1 MNSKSLFTGG
11 VLILLGILFLGKEW
25 GWFHINWHEISRL
38 WPLLLIYLGLV
49 ALLGK
54 TSNSATVI
62 TIVLL
67 CIAIP
72 TVLVR
77 SCQEK
82 VGTAFDKNGIHI
94 DMDDDDDNDS
104 DSNDSDDDDNDKDD
118 NDGDTSFKGSDQK
131 LNSPMN
137 AAIKSATFNFSGGAA
152 EFEISGTSKDLV
164 EAEAKLDFGNISL
177 KKTGDSTNPDL
188 DFALRGKKNNIDLG
202 DDNDNK
208 INLKLNPTVLW
219 DMKFEFG
226 AGKADFDLSEYKVKN
241 LSIKTG
247 LTETDVKLG
256 DKVDN
261 LDVKI
266 ESGLTSI
273 KFNVPESVG
282 CRIEIDGGLNDK
294 DFDGFIQKN
303 GHWETPNYDK
313 STKKITLTFEGGLQS
328 LKVRRY

>member
-11 VLILLGILFLGKEW
+11 ILILLGILFLGKEW

-38 WPLLLIYLGLV
+38 WPLLLIYLGLI

-54 TSNSATVI
+54 SNSSATVI

-77 SCQEK
+77 SCQER
-82 VGTAFDKNGIHI
+82 VGTAFNKNGIDF
-94 DMDDDDDNDS
+94 DMDDDDDHDHNHDH
-104 DSNDSDDDDNDKDD
+104 NDDDD
-118 NDGDTSFKGSDQK
+118 DTSFKGSNQK
-131 LNSPMN
+131 LNSPMS
-137 AAIKSATFNFSGGAA
+137 ADIKSASFNFSGGAA
-152 EFEISGTSKDLV
+152 EFIIAGTSKDLV
-164 EAEAKLDFGNISL
+164 EADANLDFGNISL
-177 KKTGDSTNPDL
+177 KKTGDSTNPTV
-188 DFALRGKKNNIDLG
+188 DFALRGKKNNINIG

-208 INLKLNPTVLW
+208 INLKLNPAVLW
-219 DMKFEFG
+219 DMNFEFG
-226 AGKADFDLSEYKVKN
+226 AGKADFDLSEYKVKT

-247 LTETDVKLG
+247 LTKTDVKLG

-266 ESGLTSI
+266 ESGLTEI
-273 KFNVPESVG
+273 EFKVPESVG
-282 CRIEIDGGLNDK
+282 CRIDIDGGLNDK

-313 STKKITLTFEGGLQS
+313 STKKISLNFNGGLQS

>member
-11 VLILLGILFLGKEW
+11 ILILLGILFLGKEW

-38 WPLLLIYLGLV
+38 WPLLLIYLGLI

-54 TSNSATVI
+54 SNGSATVI
-62 TIVLL
+62 TIILL

-82 VGTAFDKNGIHI
+82 VGTAFNDNGIHI
-94 DMDDDDDNDS
+94 YMDDQDDDND
-104 DSNDSDDDDNDKDD
+104 NDDNDDN
-118 NDGDTSFKGSDQK
+118 NDGDSSFKGSNQK
-131 LNSPMN
+131 LNSPMSAN
-137 AAIKSATFNFSGGAA
+137 IKSASFNFSGGAVA
-152 EFEISGTSKDLV
+152 FEISGTSQDLI
-164 EAEAKLDFGNISL
+164 EADADLTFGNISL
-177 KKTGDSTNPDL
+177 KKTGDSTNPTI
-188 DFALRGKKNNIDLG
+188 DFALRGKKNNINFG
-202 DDNDNK
+202 KDNNNK
-208 INLKLNPTVLW
+208 INLKLNPSILW
-219 DMKFEFG
+219 DMNFEFG
-226 AGKADFDLSEYKVKN
+226 AGKANFDLSEYKVKS

-261 LDVKI
+261 LNVKI
-266 ESGLTSI
+266 ESGLTDI
-273 KFNVPESVG
+273 EFQVPESIG
-282 CRIEIDGGLNDK
+282 CRIDIDGGLNEK

-303 GHWETPNYDK
+303 GHWETPNFDK
-313 STKKITLTFEGGLQS
+313 SIKKITLNFNGGLQS

>member
-11 VLILLGILFLGKEW
+11 ILILLGILFLGKEW
-25 GWFHINWHEISRL
+25 GWFNFNWHEISRL
-38 WPLLLIYLGLV
+38 WPLLLIYLGLI

-54 TSNSATVI
+54 TNSSATVI

-77 SCQEK
+77 SCQER
-82 VGTAFDKNGIHI
+82 VGTAFNKNGIDI
-94 DMDDDDDNDS
+94 DMDDDNDDE
-104 DSNDSDDDDNDKDD
+104 
-118 NDGDTSFKGSDQK
+118 DGDTSFKGSNQE
-131 LNSPMN
+131 LNSPMS
-137 AAIKSATFNFSGGAA
+137 ADIKSASFNFSGGAA
-152 EFEISGTSKDLV
+152 EFEISGTSTDLV
-164 EAEAKLDFGNISL
+164 EADANLNFGNISL
-177 KKTGDSTNPDL
+177 KKTGDSTNPII
-188 DFALRGKKNNIDLG
+188 DFALKGKTNNINIG

-219 DMKFEFG
+219 DMNFEFG
-226 AGKADFDLSEYKVKN
+226 AGKADFDLSEYKVKT

-247 LTETDVKLG
+247 LTKTDVKLG

-261 LDVKI
+261 LEVKI
-266 ESGLTSI
+266 ESGLTDI
-273 KFNVPESVG
+273 EFQIPESVG
-282 CRIEIDGGLNDK
+282 CRINIDGGLNEK

-303 GHWETPNYDK
+303 GHWETPDYGK
-313 STKKITLTFEGGLQS
+313 STKKMTLNFEGGLQS

>member
-11 VLILLGILFLGKEW
+11 ILILLGILFLGKEW

-38 WPLLLIYLGLV
+38 WPLLLIYFGLI

-54 TSNSATVI
+54 SNGSATVI
-62 TIVLL
+62 TIILL

-77 SCQEK
+77 SCQER
-82 VGTAFDKNGIHI
+82 VGTAFNRNGIHI
-94 DMDDDDDNDS
+94 DMDDDHDNDDN
-104 DSNDSDDDDNDKDD
+104 NDN
-118 NDGDTSFKGSDQK
+118 DTSFKGSNQK

-137 AAIKSATFNFSGGAA
+137 ADIKSASFNFSGGAE
-152 EFEISGTSKDLV
+152 EFEISGTSQDLI
-164 EAEAKLDFGNISL
+164 EADAILTFGNISL
-177 KKTGDSTNPDL
+177 KKTGDSTNPTI
-188 DFALRGKKNNIDLG
+188 DFALRGKKNNINIG
-202 DDNDNK
+202 EDNDNK
-208 INLKLNPTVLW
+208 INLKLNPSVLW
-219 DMKFEFG
+219 DMNFEFG

-261 LDVKI
+261 LEVKI
-266 ESGLTSI
+266 ESGLTDI
-273 KFNVPESVG
+273 EFQVPESVG
-282 CRIEIDGGLNDK
+282 CRIDIDGGFNEK

-303 GHWETPNYDK
+303 GHWETSNFDK
-313 STKKITLTFEGGLQS
+313 STKKITLKFNGGLQS

>member
-11 VLILLGILFLGKEW
+11 ILILLGILFLGKEW
-25 GWFHINWHEISRL
+25 GWFNFNWHEISRL
-38 WPLLLIYLGLV
+38 WPLLLIYLGLI

-54 TSNSATVI
+54 TNSSATVI

-77 SCQEK
+77 SCQER
-82 VGTAFDKNGIHI
+82 VGTAFSKNGIDI
-94 DMDDDDDNDS
+94 DMDDDNDDE
-104 DSNDSDDDDNDKDD
+104 
-118 NDGDTSFKGSDQK
+118 DGDTSFKGSNQE
-131 LNSPMN
+131 LNSPMS
-137 AAIKSATFNFSGGAA
+137 ADIKSASFNFSGGAA
-152 EFEISGTSKDLV
+152 EFEISGTSTDLV
-164 EAEAKLDFGNISL
+164 EADANLNFGNISL
-177 KKTGDSTNPDL
+177 KKTGDSTNPII
-188 DFALRGKKNNIDLG
+188 DFALKGKTNNINIG

-219 DMKFEFG
+219 DMNFEFG
-226 AGKADFDLSEYKVKN
+226 AGKADFDLSEYKVKT

-247 LTETDVKLG
+247 LTKTDVKLG

-261 LDVKI
+261 LEVKI
-266 ESGLTSI
+266 ESGLTDI
-273 KFNVPESVG
+273 EFQIPESVG
-282 CRIEIDGGLNDK
+282 CRINIDGGLNEK

-303 GHWETPNYDK
+303 GHWETPDYGK
-313 STKKITLTFEGGLQS
+313 STKKMTLNFEGGLQS

>member
-11 VLILLGILFLGKEW
+11 ILILLGILFLGKEW

-38 WPLLLIYLGLV
+38 WPLLLIYLGLIT
-49 ALLGK
+49 LLGK
-54 TSNSATVI
+54 SNGSATVI
-62 TIVLL
+62 TIILL

-82 VGTAFDKNGIHI
+82 VGTAFNRNGIHI
-94 DMDDDDDNDS
+94 DMDDNDDDN
-104 DSNDSDDDDNDKDD
+104 NDDNDDN
-118 NDGDTSFKGSDQK
+118 NDGDSSFKGSNQK

-137 AAIKSATFNFSGGAA
+137 TDIKSASFNFSGGAA
-152 EFEISGTSKDLV
+152 TFEISGTSKDLI
-164 EAEAKLDFGNISL
+164 EADADLTFGNISL
-177 KKTGDSTNPDL
+177 KKTGDSTNPTI
-188 DFALRGKKNNIDLG
+188 DFALRGKKNNINFG
-202 DDNDNK
+202 KDNNNK
-208 INLKLNPTVLW
+208 INLKLNPSVLW
-219 DMKFEFG
+219 DMNFEFG
-226 AGKADFDLSEYKVKN
+226 AGKADFDLREYKVKS

-261 LDVKI
+261 LNVKI
-266 ESGLTSI
+266 ESGLTDI
-273 KFNVPESVG
+273 EFQIPESVG
-282 CRIEIDGGLNDK
+282 CRIDIDGGLNEK

-303 GHWETPNYDK
+303 GHWETPNFDK
-313 STKKITLTFEGGLQS
+313 STKKITLNFNGGLQS

>member
-1 MNSKSLFTGG
+1 MNSKNIFTGG
-11 VLILLGILFLGKEW
+11 FLILLGILFLGKELD
-25 GWFHINWHEISRL
+25 WFHINWHEIFRL

-54 TSNSATVI
+54 SSRSATVV

-72 TVLVR
+72 TVIIR

-82 VGTAFDKNGIHI
+82 VENAFDDNGIHI
-94 DMDDDDDNDS
+94 DMDDDDD
-104 DSNDSDDDDNDKDD
+104 DDNDEDR
-118 NDGDTSFKGSDQK
+118 SFKGSNQT

-137 AAIKSATFNFSGGAA
+137 SAIKNATFNFSGGAA
-152 EFEISGTSKDLV
+152 EFEIGGTSSQLV

-177 KKTGDSTNPDL
+177 KKTGDSTSPTL
-188 DFALRGKKNNIDLG
+188 DFALRGKKNNINIG
-202 DDNDNK
+202 DDNNNK
-208 INLKLNPTVLW
+208 INLKLNPSVIW

-247 LTETDVKLG
+247 LTKTDVKLG

-261 LDVKI
+261 LDVQI

-273 KFNVPESVG
+273 EFKVPESVG
-282 CRIEIDGGLNDK
+282 CRIDLDGGLNDK
-294 DFDGFIQKN
+294 DFDGFIQKD
-303 GHWETPNYDK
+303 GHWETPNFDK
-313 STKKITLTFEGGLQS
+313 SNKKINLKFEGGLQE

>member
-11 VLILLGILFLGKEW
+11 FLILLGVLFLGKEW

-82 VGTAFDKNGIHI
+82 VGTAFDDNGIHI
-94 DMDDDDDNDS
+94 DMDDDDDDS
-104 DSNDSDDDDNDKDD
+104 KNDDN
-118 NDGDTSFKGSDQK
+118 GDTSFKGSEQK

-152 EFEISGTSKDLV
+152 EFEISGISKDLV
-164 EAEAKLDFGNISL
+164 EADARLDFGNISL
-177 KKTGDSTNPDL
+177 KKTGDSTSPNL

-208 INLKLNPTVLW
+208 INLKLNPAVLW
-219 DMKFEFG
+219 DMNFEFG

-247 LTETDVKLG
+247 LTKTDVKLG

-261 LDVKI
+261 LEVKI
-266 ESGLTSI
+266 ESGLTDI
-273 KFNVPESVG
+273 EFQVPESVG
-282 CRIEIDGGLNDK
+282 CRIDVDGGLNDK
-294 DFDGFIQKN
+294 DFEGFIQKN
-303 GHWETPNYDK
+303 GHWETPDYEK
-313 STKKITLTFEGGLQS
+313 SMKKITLNFNGGLQS
-328 LKVRRY
+328 LKVRQY

>member
-11 VLILLGILFLGKEW
+11 ILILLGILFLGKEW

-38 WPLLLIYLGLV
+38 WPLLLIYLGLI

-54 TSNSATVI
+54 SNGSATVI
-62 TIVLL
+62 TIILL

-77 SCQEK
+77 SCQER
-82 VGTAFDKNGIHI
+82 VSTAFNKNGIHI
-94 DMDDDDDNDS
+94 DMDDDEDNDDND
-104 DSNDSDDDDNDKDD
+104 NNDDN
-118 NDGDTSFKGSDQK
+118 NDGDRSFKGSSQK
-131 LNSPMN
+131 LNSPMS
-137 AAIKSATFNFSGGAA
+137 ADIKSASFNFSGGAA
-152 EFEISGTSKDLV
+152 EFEISGTSQDLI
-164 EAEAKLDFGNISL
+164 EADANLTFGNISL
-177 KKTGDSTNPDL
+177 KKTGDSTNPTI
-188 DFALRGKKNNIDLG
+188 DFALRGKKNNLNFG
-202 DDNDNK
+202 KDNDNK
-208 INLKLNPTVLW
+208 INLKLNPSVLW

-261 LDVKI
+261 LAVKI
-266 ESGLTSI
+266 ESGLTDI
-273 KFNVPESVG
+273 EFQVPESIG
-282 CRIEIDGGLNDK
+282 CRIDIDGGLNEK

-303 GHWETPNYDK
+303 GHWETPNFDK
-313 STKKITLTFEGGLQS
+313 STKKITLNFKGGLQS

>member
-1 MNSKSLFTGG
+1 MNSKNIFAGG
-11 VLILLGILFLGKEW
+11 FLILLGILFLGKEW

-54 TSNSATVI
+54 TNRSATVI

-72 TVLVR
+72 TVIVR

-82 VGTAFDKNGIHI
+82 VGDAFDHNGIHI
-94 DMDDDDDNDS
+94 DMDDDDDDHDN
-104 DSNDSDDDDNDKDD
+104 NDDDDDDKDYA
-118 NDGDTSFKGSDQK
+118 FKGSKQN
-131 LNSPMN
+131 LVEPMN
-137 AAIKSATFNFSGGAA
+137 ASIKSATLNFSGGAA
-152 EFEISGTSKDLV
+152 EFDIKETSKDLV
-164 EAEAKLDFGNISL
+164 EADAELNFGNISL
-177 KKTGDSTNPDL
+177 KKTGDADSPKV
-188 DFALRGKKNNIDLG
+188 DFALKGKTNNINIDE
-202 DDNDNK
+202 DNHNK
-208 INLKLNPTVLW
+208 VNLKLNPEVIW
-219 DMKFEFG
+219 DMNFEFG
-226 AGKADFDLSEYKVKN
+226 AGKADFDLSQYKIKN

-256 DKVDN
+256 DKTDN

-266 ESGLTSI
+266 ESGLTDI
-273 KFNVPESVG
+273 EFQVPESVG
-282 CRIEIDGGLNDK
+282 CRIDIDGGLNDK

-303 GHWETPNYDK
+303 GHWETPNFDK
-313 STKKITLTFEGGLQS
+313 STKKINLKFEGGLQS

>member
-11 VLILLGILFLGKEW
+11 ILILLGILFLGKEW
-25 GWFHINWHEISRL
+25 GWFNINWHEISRL
-38 WPLLLIYLGLV
+38 WPLLLIYLGLI

-54 TSNSATVI
+54 SNSSATVI

-77 SCQEK
+77 SCQER
-82 VGTAFDKNGIHI
+82 VGTAFNKNGIHI
-94 DMDDDDDNDS
+94 DMDDDDDNGDNNNS
-104 DSNDSDDDDNDKDD
+104 DNDDNDD
-118 NDGDTSFKGSDQK
+118 DTSFKGSNQK
-131 LNSPMN
+131 LNSPMS
-137 AAIKSATFNFSGGAA
+137 ADIKSASFNFSGGAA
-152 EFEISGTSKDLV
+152 EFEISGTSTDLV
-164 EAEAKLDFGNISL
+164 EADANLTFGNISL
-177 KKTGDSTNPDL
+177 KKTGDSTNPTI
-188 DFALRGKKNNIDLG
+188 DFALRGKTNKINLG
-202 DDNDNK
+202 DDDNDNK
-208 INLKLNPTVLW
+208 INLKLNPSVLW

-266 ESGLTSI
+266 ESGLTDI
-273 KFNVPESVG
+273 EFKVPESVG
-282 CRIEIDGGLNDK
+282 CRIDIDGGLNDK
-294 DFDGFIQKN
+294 DFDGFVQKN

-313 STKKITLTFEGGLQS
+313 STKKITLKFEGGLQS

>member
-11 VLILLGILFLGKEW
+11 ILILLGILFLGKEW

-38 WPLLLIYLGLV
+38 WPLLLIYLGLI

-54 TSNSATVI
+54 SNGSATVI
-62 TIVLL
+62 TIILL

-82 VGTAFDKNGIHI
+82 VGTAFNRNGIHI
-94 DMDDDDDNDS
+94 DMDDNDDDN
-104 DSNDSDDDDNDKDD
+104 NDDNDDN
-118 NDGDTSFKGSDQK
+118 NDGDSSFKGSNQK

-137 AAIKSATFNFSGGAA
+137 TDIKSASFNFSGGAA
-152 EFEISGTSKDLV
+152 TFEISGTSKDLI
-164 EAEAKLDFGNISL
+164 EADADLTFGNISL
-177 KKTGDSTNPDL
+177 KKTGDSTNPTI
-188 DFALRGKKNNIDLG
+188 DFALRGKKNNINFG
-202 DDNDNK
+202 KDNNNK
-208 INLKLNPTVLW
+208 INLKLNPSVLW
-219 DMKFEFG
+219 DMNFEFG
-226 AGKADFDLSEYKVKN
+226 AGKADFDLSEYKVKS

-261 LDVKI
+261 LNVKI
-266 ESGLTSI
+266 ESGLTDI
-273 KFNVPESVG
+273 EFQIPESVG
-282 CRIEIDGGLNDK
+282 CRIDIDGGLNEK

-303 GHWETPNYDK
+303 GHWETPNFDK
-313 STKKITLTFEGGLQS
+313 STKKITLNFNGGLQS

>member
-11 VLILLGILFLGKEW
+11 FLILLGILFLGKEW

-38 WPLLLIYLGLV
+38 WPLLLIYLGLMAV
-49 ALLGK
+49 LGK
-54 TSNSATVI
+54 TNNSATVV

-82 VGTAFDKNGIHI
+82 VGTAFNENGIHI
-94 DMDDDDDNDS
+94 DMDDDDDND
-104 DSNDSDDDDNDKDD
+104 DDDDDNDD
-118 NDGDTSFKGSDQK
+118 NDGDTSFKGSEQK

-152 EFEISGTSKDLV
+152 EFEISGTSKDLI

-188 DFALRGKKNNIDLG
+188 DFALRGKKNNINIG

-208 INLKLNPTVLW
+208 INLKLNPMVFW

-261 LDVKI
+261 LDVKV
-266 ESGLTSI
+266 ESGLTDI
-273 KFNVPESVG
+273 EFQVPESVG
-282 CRIEIDGGLNDK
+282 CRIDIDGGLNDK

-313 STKKITLTFEGGLQS
+313 STKKISLTFEGGLQS

>member
-1 MNSKSLFTGG
+1 MNTKSLFTGG

-38 WPLLLIYLGLV
+38 WPLLLIYLGLI

-54 TSNSATVI
+54 SNGSATVI

-77 SCQEK
+77 SCQER
-82 VGTAFDKNGIHI
+82 VGSAFHRNGVHI
-94 DMDDDDDNDS
+94 DMDDDNDGDNNDND
-104 DSNDSDDDDNDKDD
+104 ND
-118 NDGDTSFKGSDQK
+118 NDGDTSFKGSNQK
-131 LNSPMN
+131 LNSPMS
-137 AAIKSATFNFSGGAA
+137 ADIKSASFNFSGGAA

-164 EAEAKLDFGNISL
+164 EADANLTFGNISL
-177 KKTGDSTNPDL
+177 KKTGDSTNPTV
-188 DFALRGKKNNIDLG
+188 DFALRGKKNNINIG

-208 INLKLNPTVLW
+208 INLKLNPAVLW

-226 AGKADFDLSEYKVKN
+226 AGKADFDLSEYKVKT

-266 ESGLTSI
+266 ESGLTDI
-273 KFNVPESVG
+273 EFQVPESVG
-282 CRIEIDGGLNDK
+282 CRIDIDGGLNDK

-313 STKKITLTFEGGLQS
+313 STKKITIKFEGGLQS

>member
-1 MNSKSLFTGG
+1 MNSKGLFTGG
-11 VLILLGILFLGKEW
+11 ILILLGILFLGKEW
-25 GWFHINWHEISRL
+25 GWFNINWHEISRL
-38 WPLLLIYLGLV
+38 WPLLLIYLGLI

-54 TSNSATVI
+54 TNSSATVI

-67 CIAIP
+67 CVAIP

-82 VGTAFDKNGIHI
+82 VGTAFNKNGIDI
-94 DMDDDDDNDS
+94 DIDDDDDDND
-104 DSNDSDDDDNDKDD
+104 DFDKDD
-118 NDGDTSFKGSDQK
+118 KDEDTSFKGSNQR

-137 AAIKSATFNFSGGAA
+137 ANIKSASFNFSGGAA
-152 EFEISGTSKDLV
+152 EFEISGTSNDLV
-164 EAEAKLDFGNISL
+164 EADANLTFGNISL
-177 KKTGDSTNPDL
+177 KKTGDSTNPTV
-188 DFALRGKKNNIDLG
+188 DFALRGKKNNINFN

-219 DMKFEFG
+219 DMNFEFG

-261 LDVKI
+261 LEVKI
-266 ESGLTSI
+266 ESGLTDI
-273 KFNVPESVG
+273 EFQIPESVG
-282 CRIEIDGGLNDK
+282 CRIDIDGGLNEK
-294 DFDGFIQKN
+294 DFDGFFQRN
-303 GHWETPNYDK
+303 GHWETSNYDK
-313 STKKITLTFEGGLQS
+313 STKKITLNFEGGLQS

>member
-11 VLILLGILFLGKEW
+11 ILILLGILFLGKEW
-25 GWFHINWHEISRL
+25 GWFDINWHEISRL
-38 WPLLLIYLGLV
+38 WPLLLIYLGLI

-54 TSNSATVI
+54 TNSSATVI

-77 SCQEK
+77 SCQER
-82 VGTAFDKNGIHI
+82 VGSTFNRNGIHI
-94 DMDDDDDNDS
+94 DMDDNHDDDKASNDDND
-104 DSNDSDDDDNDKDD
+104 DNNDEDN
-118 NDGDTSFKGSDQK
+118 SFKGSSQK

-137 AAIKSATFNFSGGAA
+137 VAIKSASFNFSGGAA

-164 EAEAKLDFGNISL
+164 EADASLDFGNISL
-177 KKTGDSTNPDL
+177 KKTGDSTNPTL
-188 DFALRGKKNNIDLG
+188 DFALRGKKNNINLG

-208 INLKLNPTVLW
+208 IRLKLNPAVLW
-219 DMKFEFG
+219 DMNFEFG
-226 AGKADFDLSEYKVKN
+226 AGKADFDLSDYKVKT

-256 DKVDN
+256 DKVDD
-261 LDVKI
+261 LTVKI
-266 ESGLTSI
+266 ESGLTDI
-273 KFNVPESVG
+273 EFKVPESVG
-282 CRIEIDGGLNDK
+282 CRIDIDGGLNDK

-313 STKKITLTFEGGLQS
+313 STKKISLNFNGGLQS

>member
-11 VLILLGILFLGKEW
+11 ILILLGILFLGKEW

-38 WPLLLIYLGLV
+38 WPLLLIYLGLI

-54 TSNSATVI
+54 SNGSATVI

-77 SCQEK
+77 SCQER
-82 VGTAFDKNGIHI
+82 VGSAFNKNGIHI
-94 DMDDDDDNDS
+94 DMDDDDDDN
-104 DSNDSDDDDNDKDD
+104 DDDNDNNDD
-118 NDGDTSFKGSDQK
+118 NDEDTSFKGSNQK
-131 LNSPMN
+131 LNSPMS
-137 AAIKSATFNFSGGAA
+137 ADIKSASFNFSGGAA
-152 EFEISGTSKDLV
+152 EFEIAGTSKDLV
-164 EAEAKLDFGNISL
+164 EADAKLDFGNISL
-177 KKTGDSTNPDL
+177 KKTGDSTNPTI
-188 DFALRGKKNNIDLG
+188 DFALRGKKNNINIG

-208 INLKLNPTVLW
+208 INLKLNPSVLW
-219 DMKFEFG
+219 DMNFEFG
-226 AGKADFDLSEYKVKN
+226 AGKADFDLSEYRVKN

-247 LTETDVKLG
+247 LTKTEVKLG

-266 ESGLTSI
+266 ESGLTDI
-273 KFNVPESVG
+273 EFKVPESVG
-282 CRIEIDGGLNDK
+282 CRIDIDGGLNDK

-313 STKKITLTFEGGLQS
+313 STKKISLNFDGGLQS

>member
-11 VLILLGILFLGKEW
+11 ILILLGILFLGKEW
-25 GWFHINWHEISRL
+25 GWFNINWHEISRL
-38 WPLLLIYLGLV
+38 WPLLLIYLGLI

-54 TSNSATVI
+54 SNSSATVI

-82 VGTAFDKNGIHI
+82 VGTAFNNNGIDI
-94 DMDDDDDNDS
+94 EMDGNDE
-104 DSNDSDDDDNDKDD
+104 KDD
-118 NDGDTSFKGSDQK
+118 NDNDDDKSFKGSNQK

-137 AAIKSATFNFSGGAA
+137 DGIKSASFNFSGGAA
-152 EFEISGTSKDLV
+152 EFEISGTSTDLV
-164 EAEAKLDFGNISL
+164 EADANLTFGNISL
-177 KKTGDSTNPDL
+177 KKTGDSTNPTL
-188 DFALRGKKNNIDLG
+188 DFALRGKTNKINLG
-202 DDNDNK
+202 DDDNDNK
-208 INLKLNPTVLW
+208 ISLKLNPTVLW
-219 DMKFEFG
+219 DMNFEFG
-226 AGKADFDLSEYKVKN
+226 AGKADFDLSEYKVKT

-261 LDVKI
+261 LEVKI
-266 ESGLTSI
+266 ESGLTDI
-273 KFNVPESVG
+273 EFQVPESVG
-282 CRIEIDGGLNDK
+282 CRIDIDGGLNDK
-294 DFDGFIQKN
+294 DFDGFIQRN
-303 GHWETPNYDK
+303 GHWETPDYDK
-313 STKKITLTFEGGLQS
+313 STKKITLNFEGGLQS

>member
-94 DMDDDDDNDS
+94 DMDDDDDS
-104 DSNDSDDDDNDKDD
+104 DDDNDDDNDSDD
-118 NDGDTSFKGSDQK
+118 NDGDTSFKGSEQK
-131 LNSPMN
+131 LDSPMN

-188 DFALRGKKNNIDLG
+188 DFALRGKKNNINIG

-208 INLKLNPTVLW
+208 INLKLNASVLW

-261 LDVKI
+261 LDVKV
-266 ESGLTSI
+266 ESGLTDI
-273 KFNVPESVG
+273 EFQVPESVG
-282 CRIEIDGGLNDK
+282 CRIDIDGGLNDK

-303 GHWETPNYDK
+303 GHWETPNFDK
-313 STKKITLTFEGGLQS
+313 ATKKINLNFNGGLQS

>member
-11 VLILLGILFLGKEW
+11 ILILLGILFLGKEW
-25 GWFHINWHEISRL
+25 GWFNFNWHEISRL
-38 WPLLLIYLGLV
+38 WPLLLIYLGLI

-54 TSNSATVI
+54 TNSSATVI

-82 VGTAFDKNGIHI
+82 VGTAFNKNGIDI
-94 DMDDDDDNDS
+94 DMDGNDNNNNDNSDNDN
-104 DSNDSDDDDNDKDD
+104 NDEDK
-118 NDGDTSFKGSDQK
+118 SFKGSNQK
-131 LNSPMN
+131 LNSLMS
-137 AAIKSATFNFSGGAA
+137 ADIKSASFNFSGGAA
-152 EFEISGTSKDLV
+152 EFEISGTSTDLV
-164 EAEAKLDFGNISL
+164 EADANLTFGNISL
-177 KKTGDSTNPDL
+177 KKTGDSTNPTI
-188 DFALRGKKNNIDLG
+188 DFALRGKTNNIDIG

-208 INLKLNPTVLW
+208 INLKLNPSVLW
-219 DMKFEFG
+219 DMNFEFG
-226 AGKADFDLSEYKVKN
+226 AGKADFDLSEYKVKS

-261 LDVKI
+261 LEVKI
-266 ESGLTSI
+266 ESGLTDI
-273 KFNVPESVG
+273 EFQVPESVG
-282 CRIEIDGGLNDK
+282 CRIDIDGGLNEK

-313 STKKITLTFEGGLQS
+313 STKKITLNFEGGLQS